1 MLIRESMKKTTLLHT
16 LIADPE
22 ILVIPVVHDPLCAK
36 IAEQAGI
43 RAIFSAGYANSAAHL
58 GKPDVSL
65 MTLTE
70 MVDCA
75 SRIVDAVSIPVFAD
89 GDTGYGNVTNVVR
102 TVELY
107 EKAGVAG
114 LFIEDQV
121 FPKRCGHMDEKK
133 VIPDIEMVAKI
144 KAAVDARR
152 DPDLVLMART
162 DALAVSGIEESI
174 RRANL
179 YREAGADLLFVEA
192 PESVGQM
199 RQICKEV
206 RGPTFANNLPG
217 GKSPVMTPRDLQDI
231 GYAVVA
237 DATSC
242 TYVIARAVQELFAE
256 LARTG
261 SSAAFADRMIL
272 FEEFNRLVGLP
283 EVREQERRYYAQ
295 CFDEIDR

>member
-1 MLIRESMKKTTLLHT
+1 MKKTTLLRN
-16 LIADPE
+16 LIFDPE

-43 RAIFSAGYANSAAHL
+43 RAIFSAGYANSAAYL

-75 SRIVDAVSIPVFAD
+75 SRIVNAVSIPVFAD
-89 GDTGYGNVTNVVR
+89 GDTGYGNVTNVIR

-114 LFIEDQV
+114 IFIEDQV
-121 FPKRCGHMDEKK
+121 FPKRCGHMDEKL
-133 VIPDIEMVAKI
+133 VIPAEEMVIKI
-144 KAAVDARR
+144 RAAVDAKN
-152 DPDLVLMART
+152 DPDLIIMART
-162 DALAVSGIEESI
+162 DALAVHGVDEAIH
-174 RRANL
+174 RANL
-179 YREAGADLLFVEA
+179 YHEAGADLLFVEA
-192 PESVGQM
+192 PRSIDQM
-199 RQICKEV
+199 RRICSEV
-206 RGPTFANNLPG
+206 KGPVFANNLPG
-217 GKSPVMTPRDLQDI
+217 GKSPFLTARELQDI

-242 TYVIARAVQELFAE
+242 TYAIAHVIRELFTE

-261 SSAAFADRMIL
+261 SSAAFTDRMTL
-272 FEEFNRLVGLP
+272 FDEFNQLIGLP
-283 EVREQERRYYAQ
+283 EVREKERYYSS
-295 CFDEIDR
+295 FRL

>member
-1 MLIRESMKKTTLLHT
+1 MDDSMKKTTILRR
-16 LIADPE
+16 LITDPE

-43 RAIFSAGYANSAAHL
+43 RAIFSAGYANSAAYL

-70 MVDCA
+70 MVGCA

-89 GDTGYGNVTNVVR
+89 GDTGYGNVTNVIR

-107 EKAGVAG
+107 EKAGVSG

-121 FPKRCGHMDEKK
+121 FPKRCGHMDAKQ
-133 VIPDIEMVAKI
+133 VIPSEEMVAKI
-144 KAAVDARR
+144 RAAVDARS
-152 DPDLVLMART
+152 DSDLVIMART
-162 DALAVSGIEESI
+162 DALAVSGIDEAI
-174 RRANL
+174 HRANL

-192 PESVGQM
+192 PESVDHM
-199 RQICKEV
+199 KRICAEV
-206 RGPTFANNLPG
+206 QGPTFANNLPG
-217 GKSPVMTPRDLQDI
+217 GKSPVLTARELQEI

-242 TYVIARAVQELFAE
+242 TYVIARSVQELFAE

-261 SSAAFADRMIL
+261 SSAAFSDRMML
-272 FEEFNRLVGLP
+272 FDEFNHLVGLP
-283 EVREQERRYYAQ
+283 AVREQERKYYPH
-295 CFDEIDR
+295 CLERTGR

>member
-1 MLIRESMKKTTLLHT
+1 MDDSMKKTTILRR
-16 LIADPE
+16 LITDPE

-43 RAIFSAGYANSAAHL
+43 RAIFSAGYANSAAYL

-70 MVDCA
+70 MVGCA

-89 GDTGYGNVTNVVR
+89 GDTGYGNVTNVIR

-107 EKAGVAG
+107 EKAGVSG

-121 FPKRCGHMDEKK
+121 FPKRCGHMDAKQ
-133 VIPDIEMVAKI
+133 VIPSEEMVAKI
-144 KAAVDARR
+144 RAAVDARS
-152 DPDLVLMART
+152 DSDLVIMART
-162 DALAVSGIEESI
+162 DALAVSGIDEAI
-174 RRANL
+174 HRANL

-192 PESVGQM
+192 PESVDHM
-199 RQICKEV
+199 RRICAEV
-206 RGPTFANNLPG
+206 QGPTFANNLPG
-217 GKSPVMTPRDLQDI
+217 GKSPVLTARELQEI

-261 SSAAFADRMIL
+261 SSAAFSDRMML
-272 FEEFNRLVGLP
+272 FDEFNRLVGLP
-283 EVREQERRYYAQ
+283 AVREQERKYYPHCLEQ
-295 CFDEIDR
+295 TGR

>member
-1 MLIRESMKKTTLLHT
+1 MLIKDESMKKTTFLRN
-16 LIADPE
+16 LIFDPE

-43 RAIFSAGYANSAAHL
+43 TAVFSAGYANSAAYL

-89 GDTGYGNVTNVVR
+89 GDTGYGNVTNVTR

-114 LFIEDQV
+114 IFIEDQV
-121 FPKRCGHMDEKK
+121 FPKRCGHMEEKQ
-133 VIPDIEMVAKI
+133 VIPAQEMAAKI
-144 KAAVDARR
+144 SAAVDAKN
-152 DPDLVLMART
+152 DPDLVIMART
-162 DALAVSGIEESI
+162 DAIAVRGIDEAI
-174 RRANL
+174 HRANL
-179 YREAGADLLFVEA
+179 YHEAGADLLFVEA
-192 PESVGQM
+192 PRSIDQM
-199 RQICKEV
+199 RRICSEV
-206 RGPTFANNLPG
+206 KGPTFANNLPG
-217 GKSPVMTPRDLQDI
+217 GKSPFLTARELQDI

-242 TYVIARAVQELFAE
+242 TYVIAKAVRELFTE

-261 SSAAFADRMIL
+261 SSAAFTDRMIL

-283 EVREQERRYYAQ
+283 EIRERERHYSSF
-295 CFDEIDR
+295 CL